1 VSQTTE
7 PASIVD
13 DEVSG
18 DSGLS
23 PKARRTRARLVE
35 AATEV
40 FSQQQYLATNVADIV
55 ARAGVSHGTFY
66 TYFDS
71 KEDVFR
77 EVGLEMQSRFLAVRD
92 EVPGRDEA
100 TLLERVEATNRSY
113 LRVYQENAAL
123 FAVIEQGATFNDELR
138 KIRLEIRK
146 GFVDRS
152 ERAIAR
158 FQREGIV
165 YDDLDARYLAKRAGF
180 DGRPLR
186 VRMARARRGVRTRRS
201 GPHPHAAVGAVARH
215 RRSSRHAAAQA
226 QVPQAQLNVGSP
238 SGDPLLRP
246 RAARSLRLRPAA
258 SSSVRLILTST
269 SSCCGTVA
277 STPPLHDGG
286 TPWQSTSHSSRFSPS
301 SVTTS
306 C

>member
-1 VSQTTE
+1 VSQTAE

-18 DSGLS
+18 DSELS

-165 YDDLDARYLAKRAGF
+165 YDDLDARYLANALGSMVDRFAYVWLVLGEEF
-180 DGRPLR
+180 ELDEA
-186 VRMARARRGVRTRRS
+186 VRTLTLLWARALGIDAPPGTLPRKRKSRKRS
-201 GPHPHAAVGAVARH
+201 
-215 RRSSRHAAAQA
+215 
-226 QVPQAQLNVGSP
+226 
-238 SGDPLLRP
+238 
-246 RAARSLRLRPAA
+246 
-258 SSSVRLILTST
+258 
-269 SSCCGTVA
+269 
-277 STPPLHDGG
+277 
-286 TPWQSTSHSSRFSPS
+286 
-301 SVTTS
+301 
-306 C
+306 